1 MCKIKTDQ
9 FPLDYLD
16 ITLPD
21 TPYIPYKY
29 DGWEN
34 VKKFVRQQEYCM
46 SNSYIG
52 TFYPSNKFSCN
63 YNNMKLAVSG
73 FFEFY
78 SETKE
83 KKVYKLTQ
91 SYLQDDKFYGTADS
105 TLTIKDKYN
114 NTHWNAEIVFQLDTL
129 IDFDWEVRLFPT
141 IATNLDD
148 EDFYFVIDQAYK
160 INKDVCNYTDDNNN
174 GVKLLLTRIL
184 FILIAF
190 LF

>member
-1 MCKIKTDQ
+1 
-9 FPLDYLD
+9 
-16 ITLPD
+16 
-21 TPYIPYKY
+21 
-29 DGWEN
+29 
-34 VKKFVRQQEYCM
+34 
-46 SNSYIG
+46 
-52 TFYPSNKFSCN
+52 
-63 YNNMKLAVSG
+63 MKLAVSG

-78 SETKE
+78 LETKE

-91 SYLQDDKFYGTADS
+91 SYLQDDIFYGTADS
-105 TLTIKDKYN
+105 TLTIKDKFN

-148 EDFYFVIDQAYK
+148 EDFYFVNDQAYK
-160 INKDVCNYTDDNNN
+160 INKEVCNYTDDNNNN
-174 GVKLLLTRIL
+174 GVKLLLTRSL